1 MNILLS
7 SSSKVKVLPGFV
19 VSEQDGIYATQ
30 DDFITENEIIRSAKV
45 LLKKRLTNNNT
56 VLTSPNAVRDFLM
69 LEYSSR
75 EYECFVVIFLNNKHK
90 LLTAVEM
97 FIDHPVAGVGWKKF
111 NENVREYGHD
121 RKILAHNT
129 LLNVLAETGIIG
141 FSCFIAILYYTFK
154 QLWQIRKHLILI
166 KEKSDLLI
174 LTQGILISFVCFM
187 INTSF
192 SVKDH
197 DPIYWVLLALSGAII
212 GISQREMVILNK

>member
-75 EYECFVVIFLNNKHK
+75 EYECFVVIFLNNQHK
-90 LLTAVEM
+90 LLKAVEM
-97 FIDHPVAGVGWKKF
+97 FTGTIDGASVYPREVVKAALQCNAAAVILSHNHPSGITEPSQADKSITTKVKDALSLIDIRTLDHIIVGGV
-111 NENVREYGHD
+111 D
-121 RKILAHNT
+121 
-129 LLNVLAETGIIG
+129 
-141 FSCFIAILYYTFK
+141 
-154 QLWQIRKHLILI
+154 
-166 KEKSDLLI
+166 
-174 LTQGILISFVCFM
+174 
-187 INTSF
+187 SF
-192 SVKDH
+192 SFAEGG
-197 DPIYWVLLALSGAII
+197 LL
-212 GISQREMVILNK
+212 